1 MDTRELLKKVR
12 LIEIKT
18 RGMVN
23 QIFSGEYH
31 SVFKGRG
38 MEFSE
43 VREYQFGDDIRT
55 IDWNVSARFNHP
67 FVKVYEEER
76 ELTVMLVV
84 DFSRSGDFGTVD
96 QSKNEIAAEICA
108 ILAFSAI
115 KNNDKVGLIMF
126 TDRIEKFVPP
136 KKGRA
141 HILRIVRELIS
152 LQPNGKGTDIKAA
165 LEYFNHVNKKR
176 CIAFIISDFIEERT
190 SGKHE
195 EERSSEKPGYE
206 QILRIISKKH
216 DVIAVEVFDPCEEDL
231 PNVGLMKLRGAES
244 GRIRV
249 VDTWDPRVLKGFREY
264 WRRRRLERKQLF
276 LRCKVD
282 SIPIRIDKPYI
293 KPIVDFFKLRESRL

>member
-23 QIFSGEYH
+23 QVFSGEYH

-84 DFSRSGDFGTVD
+84 DFSRSGSFGTA
-96 QSKNEIAAEICA
+96 QQLKNEIAAEICA
-108 ILAFSAI
+108 VLAFSAI

-152 LQPNGKGTDIKAA
+152 LQPGGTGTNIKAA

-176 CIAFIISDFIEERT
+176 TIAFIISDFIDD
-190 SGKHE
+190 
-195 EERSSEKPGYE
+195 GYD

-216 DVIAVEVFDPCEEDL
+216 DIIAVEVFDPREEDL
-231 PNVGLMKLRGAES
+231 PNVGLVKMRDAETGEPRWIDTGDAQLRTGFGA
-244 GRIRV
+244 
-249 VDTWDPRVLKGFREY
+249 Y
-264 WRRRRLERKQLF
+264 WRKRRADRKQLF
-276 LRCKVD
+276 IRSKVD
-282 SIPIRIDKPYI
+282 AISIRIDKPYI